1 MPMHDLIPSFNAGE
15 VSPLIDARTSLEKYK
30 SACRTLENFIIMPY
44 GGVNRRPGTEFV
56 AEVFGEPI
64 DCKVVA
70 KQVMSMTLSHATM
83 TPGETVLAIRIDGR
97 LSVGDTIT
105 WQNTTGVWLTCKIHE
120 LSRGPWY
127 VLADTDGKLIDAAT
141 TLRTVPF
148 NATVINGSK
157 ARLFPFN
164 YSVTTRFV
172 LEFSHH
178 YIRIFT
184 GGASPRLVWSF
195 ARIVTGVTG
204 AYQGLS
210 PYSESDLPDIRI
222 VQINDVVYIAHP
234 KHPLFKL
241 SRTSEESW
249 TFDFVNYSFPPTM
262 DENTESTA
270 TITPSATTGTITLTS
285 SAGCWDQRSGDW
297 FFDQRDVG
305 SFWTISHRRESAKIS
320 RALTASGTSGS
331 LQVVGDWEM
340 STTGT
345 WAGDIYLERSED
357 NGTSW
362 DVIRSWN
369 SSSDRNYSTVGNQPF
384 PALLRLRYAGS
395 GTGRALLQVTESMH
409 VGVVQITA
417 VDTSAGVICNTATAT
432 VIVPLYAATATSKWA
447 ESAFSDLRGH
457 AGVLT
462 LHEQRLYLSGN
473 NDRAMTVWGSQI
485 DDFENFRIGTVD
497 SDGISL
503 TLASGQQNAIEWMLS
518 QSSLITGTNGD
529 EWTLG
534 ASDSSKTITATNIK
548 AQNQSRY
555 GSAKVQAILLAEVVL
570 FIQRNARKVRE
581 LTYSFERDGWVAV
594 DLTLLAEHITTS
606 GISEV
611 AYQQQPDSILWAIRG
626 DGTLIG
632 MTYERDQ
639 SVVGWH
645 RHTTDG
651 LFESVAVIHGNGT
664 EDEVWLVVKR
674 TIGGVDSRYVERFS
688 LNWRDALDAGSSEEW
703 KYLDSHKAIAVG
715 YSEPITS
722 AYSSPLKVV
731 VNYPGKGD
739 FSVGEIVKIED
750 MAGIFTGGTNPN
762 DQEYQVI
769 LITKTTLASTLP
781 IEKRYEYSISLGNK
795 VTGAAVDCG
804 SWSSGTASGG
814 TITRTSTSAKIRN
827 VDHLES
833 ETVTALN
840 NGSVVTSGAV
850 ASGEFTFSVPASKA
864 VVGLPYTSTL
874 QPMRLNMDLQDGTS
888 QGRKARVHGLTAR
901 LYKSRGGEAM
911 TNAGTWYALGPETGV
926 FTGDRKITLAGNFA
940 DTADVTLR
948 QTKPFPLTVIAI
960 IPKWDSFGSE

>member
-44 GGVNRRPGTEFV
+44 GGVNRRPGTEFI
-56 AEVFGEPI
+56 AEIANESLEFSVNDKAE
-64 DCKVVA
+64 
-70 KQVMSMTLSHATM
+70 MSMTLTNG
-83 TPGETVLAIRIDGR
+83 TLGQTVLAIQVDGR
-97 LSVGDTIT
+97 LSVGDTIIISSVNYT
-105 WQNTTGVWLTCKIHE
+105 IHA

-127 VLADTDGKLIDAAT
+127 VLADEDGQLLPGDDTLIPAT
-141 TLRTVPF
+141 PF
-148 NATVINGSK
+148 TANHAVGTK

-164 YSVTTRFV
+164 YSVTTRYV
-172 LEFSHH
+172 IEFTHH
-178 YIRIFT
+178 FIRIFT
-184 GGASPRLVWSF
+184 GGATPKLIWVFDPLSS
-195 ARIVTGVTG
+195 
-204 AYQGLS
+204 YQGKS
-210 PYSESDLPDIRI
+210 PYSETDLPDIRI
-222 VQINDVVYIAHP
+222 SQINDVVYIAHP

-241 SRTSEESW
+241 WRITEETW
-249 TFDFVNYSFPPTM
+249 DFDYVAFSFPPTM

-285 SAGCWDQRSGDW
+285 SAGCVGQRPGDW

-305 SFWTISHRRESAKIS
+305 SFWTLSHRRESANIS
-320 RALTASGTSGS
+320 QALTGAGTSSS

-340 STTGT
+340 ATSGT
-345 WAGDIYLERSED
+345 WAGNIYLERSEN

-369 SSSDRNYSTVGNQPF
+369 SSSDRNYSTAGNQPF

-395 GTGRALLQVTESMH
+395 GTGRALLQVSETMH

-417 VDTSAGVICNTATAT
+417 ADTSGTSVNNTATAT
-432 VIVPLYAATATSKWA
+432 VIVPLFAATATAKWA
-447 ESAFSDLRGH
+447 ESAFSDLRGN
-457 AGVLT
+457 AGVIT

-473 NDRAMTVWGSQI
+473 NDRAMTVWGSQV
-485 DDFENFRIGTVD
+485 DDFENFRIGTID
-497 SDGISL
+497 SDGLSL
-503 TLASGQQNAIEWMLS
+503 TLASGQQNAIEWMIS
-518 QSSLITGTNGD
+518 QSSLIIGTNGD

-555 GSAKVQAILLAEVVL
+555 GSANVQAVLLAEVVL

-594 DLTLLAEHITTS
+594 DLTLLAEHITS
-606 GISEV
+606 GGLSEI
-611 AYQQQPDSILWAIRG
+611 AYQQQPDAILWAIRG
-626 DGTLIG
+626 DGTLVG

-674 TIGGVDSRYVERFS
+674 TIDGVVKRYVERFS
-688 LNWRDALDAGSSEEW
+688 LNWRDYLDAGSAEEW
-703 KYLDSHKAIAVG
+703 KYLDCHKTISPG
-715 YSEPITS
+715 YSEEI
-722 AYSSPLKVV
+722 YSTYASPLKPLLTSIDRLF
-731 VNYPGKGD
+731 NPEFLPGDIVRIDGL
-739 FSVGEIVKIED
+739 VGN
-750 MAGIFTGGTNPN
+750 FTGGTDPN
-762 DQEYQVI
+762 GEEYKVI
-769 LITKTTLASTLP
+769 SVVFSGGYYEVALGDKTT
-781 IEKRYEYSISLGNK
+781 G
-795 VTGAAVDCG
+795 VAVNCG
-804 SWSSGTASGG
+804 PWASGVANGG
-814 TITRTSTSAKIRN
+814 TMTRTSSSTKIKMAHLDDEAVTSLSAGS
-827 VDHLES
+827 VLTTG
-833 ETVTALN
+833 TVTA
-840 NGSVVTSGAV
+840 
-850 ASGEFTFSVPASKA
+850 GEFTFSAATANA

-874 QPMRLNMDLQDGTS
+874 QPMRLNMDLRDGTS
-888 QGRKARVHGLTAR
+888 QGRKARIHGIIAR

-911 TNAGTWYALGPETGV
+911 TNAGTWYALGAETGV